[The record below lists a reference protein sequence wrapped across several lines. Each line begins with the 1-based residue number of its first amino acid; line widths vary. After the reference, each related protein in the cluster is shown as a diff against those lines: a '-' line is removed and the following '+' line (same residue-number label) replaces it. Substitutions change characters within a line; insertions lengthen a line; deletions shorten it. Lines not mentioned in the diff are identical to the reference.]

1 MIIIWGDLSSPM
13 RIYICLSKLSTKITS
28 SDFLSSF
35 NQMTNEDK
43 IASFRNHNYAY
54 AADGSRYHGKIKRK
68 KLIAPKDITL
78 GKLFKF
84 RFDIRV
90 DFYVDLF

>member
-1 MIIIWGDLSSPM
+1 
-13 RIYICLSKLSTKITS
+13 
-28 SDFLSSF
+28 
-35 NQMTNEDK
+35 MTNEDK

-78 GKLFKF
+78 GK
-84 RFDIRV
+84 
-90 DFYVDLF
+90 